1 MLGSNVS
8 IEIALLRESELANG
22 ASEFRLDAALVIPV
36 PPKRGENRV
45 HAVAIRAHVLLLPPP
60 LFLLAALPRATP
72 LGREQPPVA
81 LERSVT
87 FQRGHQRE
95 ISIAI
100 GAQVLSRPASVPYLA
115 LLVLKRHRSKMPGH
129 YARRGRQRGHGPIRR
144 TVVLCVWKRT
154 NEIKTPLEYP
164 PLKGDR

>member
-8 IEIALLRESELANG
+8 IEITLLGEPELANG
-22 ASEFRLDAALVIPV
+22 ASESRLDAALVIPV
-36 PPKRGENRV
+36 PPKRSENRV
-45 HAVAIRAHVLLLPPP
+45 HAVAIGAHVLLLPPP
-60 LFLLAALPRATP
+60 LFLIGALPRVAAP
-72 LGREQPPVA
+72 LGHEQPPVA

-100 GAQVLSRPASVPYLA
+100 GAQVLSRPASVPYLP
-115 LLVLKRHRSKMPGH
+115 LIVLKRHRAKMPGH

-144 TVVLCVWKRT
+144 AVVLCVWKRT

-164 PLKGDR
+164 PL